1 MKKNIY
7 LSNFIFA
14 LVFAVLAV
22 LVPQVGLK
30 AVLGICSVLFFGW
43 NMKNHK
49 FAFVILALIFLIIPS
64 VSFAILKSMDVSW
77 SSLWERWG
85 KNIFSNQNDYLVL
98 EPDTYIDSAKNIY
111 IDGLGLEI
119 TFDENS
125 DQIYIPHQVRQ
136 SRISNTLTLTSDINN
151 RHKSII
157 VVGTKNPYDTI
168 QIDSTSLLLKGI
180 LKTTY
185 FKVNTT
191 SLTVDA
197 DIETSNFSV
206 DSTSFQL
213 NQELK
218 ANSVQIDATSIKIN
232 SDIYA
237 DDIEIDGTSIKWFG
251 YIDSRNIRLDGT
263 SLNLDM
269 TVNGSESID
278 INGTSI
284 NVRIKYV
291 DTWNGD
297 RLLRVYGTHGDLKIS
312 EPLSNTG
319 NIILRTEGK
328 IKATRDKY

>member
-30 AVLGICSVLFFGW
+30 AILGICSVLFFGW

-64 VSFAILKSMDVSW
+64 VSFAIFKSMDVSW

-85 KNIFSNQNDYLVL
+85 KNIFSNQNDYMVL

-111 IDGLGLEI
+111 IEGVGLEI

-136 SRISNTLTLTSDINN
+136 NRISNTLNLTSDINN

-157 VVGTKNPYDTI
+157 VIGTKNPYNTI
-168 QIDSTSLLLKGI
+168 QINSTSLRLKGI
-180 LKTTY
+180 LKATY
-185 FKVNTT
+185 FKTNTT
-191 SLTVDA
+191 SLNIDA

-206 DSTSFQL
+206 GSTSFRL

-218 ANSVQIDATSIKIN
+218 AHNVQIDATSININ

-269 TVNGSESID
+269 TVNCSESIN

-284 NVRIKYV
+284 NVRIKYA

-297 RLLRVYGTHGDLKIS
+297 RFLSVYGTHGNLKIL

-319 NIILRTEGK
+319 NLTLRAEGK